1 MLQPQALLDT
11 MVLLGEGFIHMILSV
26 TKIEF
31 MHFTLGDGGFVV
43 FGDLA
48 EFFFLSASFKFA
60 QSVSQGFDVVFTR
73 LTGSRLA
80 RYIQASETVPSCMS
94 VKTRIQTHAT
104 Q

>member
-1 MLQPQALLDT
+1 MLQPKALLGT
-11 MVLLGEGFIHMILSV
+11 MVLLGEGFIHMIFSV
-26 TKIEF
+26 SKIEF

-60 QSVSQGFDVVFTR
+60 QGVSQGFDVVFTR

-94 VKTRIQTHAT
+94 VKARVQTHAT
-104 Q
+104 R

>member
-11 MVLLGEGFIHMILSV
+11 KVLLGEGFIHMILSV

-60 QSVSQGFDVVFTR
+60 QGISQRFDVV
-73 LTGSRLA
+73 LA
-80 RYIQASETVPSCMS
+80 RVAGSGLTRYVQASETVPSCMS
-94 VKTRIQTHAT
+94 VKTLVQTHAI